1 LKLDLNRASLTA
13 LDGSLTWKKSLMQ
26 SEIDTQEAR
35 IYGKVEEAKRMRV
48 ELRDDR
54 RRINGLPMGAE
65 KDAEEERLVLQEDL
79 TERKADEAVDL
90 MEGLR
95 GVIHF
100 LELNVFLIV
109 ALILTQLFCVCAA
122 SILKLEKMP
131 DSVDKK
137 AIRTSLRAWN
147 SDLNANS

>member
-1 LKLDLNRASLTA
+1 MNRASLTA